1 MRSFFHRTPPEVEAK
16 ALLAV
21 GQGFDAL
28 GREQEAFEA
37 YERLVRQYGN
47 SRNEEARRMAANGL
61 VCKASAFGSRGRFE
75 QAIETADEYMRRY
88 GHDQSLRSLTSVAL
102 MGKCI
107 GLISLLRLK
116 EAVTLCDDI
125 LREYDGDT
133 DPVIC
138 QAVEKV
144 RGYRMKAISD
154 ESEVSVQK
162 AMTIFT
168 NSLKGLQPEASDEE
182 VLAACDEVV
191 KCYSGAADPDMRLA
205 AVYALM
211 KKSSVLSHAGNTK
224 EAMSGLTKLVMQ
236 FQDDIDPRVLGL
248 VNSAREMLAGG
259 SG

>member
-138 QAVEKV
+138 QAAEKV
-144 RGYRMKAISD
+144 RGYRMKAISG
-154 ESEVSVQK
+154 ESEASVQK

-191 KCYSGAADPDMRLA
+191 RSHAHSDDGDMRLA

-211 KKSSVLSHAGNTK
+211 KKSSLLSSTGDTG
-224 EAMSGLTKLVMQ
+224 EAMNTLGHLVLQ
-236 FQDDIDPRVLGL
+236 FRNDDDPRVQAL
-248 VNSAREMLAGG
+248 VESARKILGESA
-259 SG
+259 